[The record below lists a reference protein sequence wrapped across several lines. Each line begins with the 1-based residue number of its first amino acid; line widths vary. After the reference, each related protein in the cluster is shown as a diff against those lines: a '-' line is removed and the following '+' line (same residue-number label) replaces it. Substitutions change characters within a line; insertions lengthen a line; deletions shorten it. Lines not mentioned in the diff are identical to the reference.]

1 VNLYSSGSRKSGDV
15 QIAVFQYLTAIV
27 FLWLIAGFWQLQVQ
41 SPEVYEARAERNRIK
56 SLPLLA
62 PRGKLLD
69 RDGRILVD
77 NSPSYKVLLS
87 RSRAAVR
94 PDHLA
99 VIAEGLN
106 IPYAS
111 LRAKLDR
118 LANTNAPEY
127 QAVIVKEY
135 LTPQEVAFVDA
146 NRSAFPEL
154 ELIRSQKRLY
164 PRKGMASHV
173 IGYVGEISD
182 EELDR
187 EQFMFFEPG
196 AEIGKAGI
204 ERGYNDVLSGVDGSR
219 QVVVDSLGRER
230 EVLRIVEAQ
239 PGRSLRLT
247 LDLDLQVVAEL
258 AMEGRRGAVVA
269 LDPRNGEVRA
279 LVSRPNY
286 NPNEF
291 VGGIGANS
299 WRGLMQDPQ
308 KPMLNRAI
316 QAQLAPGSIFKAV
329 VALAGAETGVL
340 DDNFQVVCRGGAR
353 FYGRYF
359 ACHLRGGH
367 GVVSL
372 QRAIA
377 QSCNVF
383 FATLGDKL
391 GIDKI
396 AEYSALVGLGRA
408 TGIDLPNE
416 AEGTVPST
424 RWKLR
429 FFREKWYA
437 GETISVSIGQ
447 GALTVTPL
455 QMAYAYGGLAMRGEW
470 HQPHLIPY
478 DELRQVR
485 PGMEPPAPVTAPL
498 DRAKVD
504 AIVNGLRGVVSPG
517 GTGMR
522 ARLPGQ
528 DVCGKTGTAQL
539 ASMQYTSG
547 NADSELR
554 DTAWFVAFAPCDAPE
569 IAVAALFEN
578 GEHGHLAAPIA
589 RDVIKAHFDKQQRI
603 EWSKRTQPSEPR
615 PVSPKQP
622 ETASLLEQP

>member
-1 VNLYSSGSRKSGDV
+1 MNLYSSGTRKNGDV

-27 FLWLIAGFWQLQVQ
+27 FLWLVAGFWQLQVQ

-187 EQFMFFEPG
+187 EEFIFFEPG

-286 NPNEF
+286 DPNEF
-291 VGGIGANS
+291 VGGIGSSS

-353 FYGRYF
+353 FYGRHF

-367 GVVSL
+367 GVVNL
-372 QRAIA
+372 QKAIA

-383 FATLGDKL
+383 FATLGDKI

-396 AEYSALVGLGRA
+396 AEYASLVGLGRA
-408 TGIDLPNE
+408 TGLDLPNE

-478 DELRQVR
+478 DEMREIR
-485 PGMEPPAPVTAPL
+485 PGFEPPPPVTPSL

-547 NADSELR
+547 NAGAELR

-603 EWSKRTQPSEPR
+603 EWSKRMQPPEPR
-615 PVSPKQP
+615 PVSPAQS

>member
-15 QIAVFQYLTAIV
+15 QIAVFQYITATV
-27 FLWLIAGFWQLQVQ
+27 FLWLVAGFWQLQVQ

-187 EQFMFFEPG
+187 EEFIFFEPG

-286 NPNEF
+286 DPNEF
-291 VGGIGANS
+291 VGGIGSSS

-353 FYGRYF
+353 FYGRHF

-367 GVVSL
+367 GVVNL
-372 QRAIA
+372 QKAIA

-383 FATLGDKL
+383 FATLGDKI

-396 AEYSALVGLGRA
+396 AEYASLVGLGRA
-408 TGIDLPNE
+408 TGLDLPNE

-478 DELRQVR
+478 DEMREIR
-485 PGMEPPAPVTAPL
+485 PGFEPPPPVTPSL

-539 ASMQYTSG
+539 ASMQYTAG
-547 NADSELR
+547 NTGSELR

-603 EWSKRTQPSEPR
+603 EWSKRMQPPEPR
-615 PVSPKQP
+615 PVSPAQS

>member
-1 VNLYSSGSRKSGDV
+1 
-15 QIAVFQYLTAIV
+15 
-27 FLWLIAGFWQLQVQ
+27 
-41 SPEVYEARAERNRIK
+41 
-56 SLPLLA
+56 
-62 PRGKLLD
+62 
-69 RDGRILVD
+69 
-77 NSPSYKVLLS
+77 
-87 RSRAAVR
+87 
-94 PDHLA
+94 
-99 VIAEGLN
+99 
-106 IPYAS
+106 
-111 LRAKLDR
+111 
-118 LANTNAPEY
+118 
-127 QAVIVKEY
+127 
-135 LTPQEVAFVDA
+135 
-146 NRSAFPEL
+146 
-154 ELIRSQKRLY
+154 
-164 PRKGMASHV
+164 
-173 IGYVGEISD
+173 
-182 EELDR
+182 
-187 EQFMFFEPG
+187 
-196 AEIGKAGI
+196 
-204 ERGYNDVLSGVDGSR
+204 
-219 QVVVDSLGRER
+219 
-230 EVLRIVEAQ
+230 VEAQ

-286 NPNEF
+286 DPNEF
-291 VGGIGANS
+291 VGGIGSNS

-367 GVVSL
+367 GVVNL
-372 QRAIA
+372 QKAIA

-383 FATLGDKL
+383 FATLGDKV

-396 AEYSALVGLGRA
+396 AEYASLVGLGRA
-408 TGIDLPNE
+408 TGLDLPNE

-478 DELRQVR
+478 DELREIR
-485 PGMEPPAPVTAPL
+485 PGMEPPPPVTAPL

-539 ASMQYTSG
+539 ASMQYTAG
-547 NADSELR
+547 NTGSELR

-603 EWSKRTQPSEPR
+603 EWSKRTQPSTPQ
-615 PVSPKQP
+615 PVSPAQS

>member
-1 VNLYSSGSRKSGDV
+1 VNPYSSGSRKNGDV
-15 QIAVFQYLTAIV
+15 QIAVFQYIAASV

-41 SPEVYEARAERNRIK
+41 SPEIYEARAEQNRIK

-87 RSRAAVR
+87 RSRSAVL
-94 PDHLA
+94 PGHLA

-106 IPYAS
+106 IPYDS

-118 LANTNAPEY
+118 LENTNAPEY
-127 QAVIVKEY
+127 QAIIVKEY
-135 LTPQEVAFVDA
+135 LTPQEVAFVDS

-164 PRKGMASHV
+164 PRKGLASHV

-182 EELDR
+182 EELDQ
-187 EQFMFFEPG
+187 EEFIFFEPG

-204 ERGYNDVLSGVDGSR
+204 EREYNDVLSGVDGSR
-219 QVVVDSLGRER
+219 QVVVDSTGRER
-230 EVLRIVEAQ
+230 EVLRIIEAQ

-269 LDPRNGEVRA
+269 LDPRNGEVLA

-286 NPNEF
+286 DPNEF

-299 WRGLMQDPQ
+299 WRSLMQDPE

-329 VALAGAETGVL
+329 MALAGVESGAV
-340 DDNFQVVCRGGAR
+340 DDDFRVVCRGGAS

-359 ACHLRGGH
+359 RCHLRGGH
-367 GVVSL
+367 GVVDL
-372 QRAIA
+372 QKAIA
-377 QSCNVF
+377 QSCDVYF
-383 FATLGDKL
+383 YTLGNKL
-391 GIDKI
+391 GIEKI
-396 AEYSALVGLGRA
+396 AEYSSLVGLGRP
-408 TGIDLPNE
+408 TGIDLPHE
-416 AEGTVPST
+416 ADGVVPSS

-455 QMAYAYGGLAMRGEW
+455 QMAHAYGGIAMRGVW

-478 DELRQVR
+478 DELREIR
-485 PGMEPPAPVTAPL
+485 PGVEPPPPETPPL
-498 DRAKVD
+498 DREKID
-504 AIVNGLRGVVSPG
+504 AVVSGLRGVVSPG
-517 GTGMR
+517 GTGIR

-539 ASMQYTSG
+539 ASNQYTAG
-547 NADSELR
+547 KGDPDMR
-554 DTAWFVAFAPCDAPE
+554 DTAWFVGFAPCDAPE
-569 IAVAALFEN
+569 IVVAALFEH
-578 GEHGHLAAPIA
+578 GEHGQLAAPIV
-589 RDVIKAHFDKQQRI
+589 RDVIKAYFDKQQRI
-603 EWSKRTQPSEPR
+603 EWSRRVQPSEPQ

-622 ETASLLEQP
+622 ETASLLGQP

>member
-1 VNLYSSGSRKSGDV
+1 
-15 QIAVFQYLTAIV
+15 
-27 FLWLIAGFWQLQVQ
+27 
-41 SPEVYEARAERNRIK
+41 
-56 SLPLLA
+56 
-62 PRGKLLD
+62 
-69 RDGRILVD
+69 
-77 NSPSYKVLLS
+77 
-87 RSRAAVR
+87 
-94 PDHLA
+94 
-99 VIAEGLN
+99 
-106 IPYAS
+106 
-111 LRAKLDR
+111 
-118 LANTNAPEY
+118 
-127 QAVIVKEY
+127 
-135 LTPQEVAFVDA
+135 
-146 NRSAFPEL
+146 
-154 ELIRSQKRLY
+154 
-164 PRKGMASHV
+164 
-173 IGYVGEISD
+173 
-182 EELDR
+182 
-187 EQFMFFEPG
+187 
-196 AEIGKAGI
+196 
-204 ERGYNDVLSGVDGSR
+204 
-219 QVVVDSLGRER
+219 
-230 EVLRIVEAQ
+230 VEAQ

-286 NPNEF
+286 DPNEF
-291 VGGIGANS
+291 VGGIGSNS

-359 ACHLRGGH
+359 ACHLKGGH
-367 GVVSL
+367 GVVNL
-372 QRAIA
+372 QKAIA

-383 FATLGDKL
+383 FSTLGDKI

-396 AEYSALVGLGRA
+396 AEYSSLVGLGRA

-478 DELRQVR
+478 DELREIR
-485 PGMEPPAPVTAPL
+485 PGFEPPQPVTAPL
-498 DRAKVD
+498 DRVKVD

-539 ASMQYTSG
+539 ASMQYTAG
-547 NADSELR
+547 NAGSELR

-603 EWSKRTQPSEPR
+603 EWSKRMQPPEPR
-615 PVSPKQP
+615 PVSLKQP
-622 ETASLLEQP
+622 ETALLMEQP

>member
-1 VNLYSSGSRKSGDV
+1 VNLYSNGSRKNGDV

-106 IPYAS
+106 IPYAD

-118 LANTNAPEY
+118 LKNTNAPEY

-164 PRKGMASHV
+164 PRKGLASHV

-219 QVVVDSLGRER
+219 QVIVDSLGRER
-230 EVLRIVEAQ
+230 EVLRIVDAQ

-286 NPNEF
+286 DPNEF
-291 VGGIGANS
+291 VGGIGASS

-316 QAQLAPGSIFKAV
+316 QAQLAPGSIFKPV
-329 VALAGAETGVL
+329 VALAGTETGVL

-353 FYGRYF
+353 FYGRHF

-367 GVVSL
+367 GAVTL
-372 QRAIA
+372 QRAMA

-455 QMAYAYGGLAMRGEW
+455 QMAYAYGGLAMRGVW

-478 DELRQVR
+478 NELRDVR
-485 PGMEPPAPVTAPL
+485 PGAEPPPPVTAAL
-498 DRAKVD
+498 DREKVD

-547 NADSELR
+547 RGDKELR

-569 IAVAALFEN
+569 IAVAALFEH

-603 EWSKRTQPSEPR
+603 EWTKRIQPPEPQQV
-615 PVSPKQP
+615 PPAQP
-622 ETASLLEQP
+622 ETASLMGQP

>member
-1 VNLYSSGSRKSGDV
+1 VNLYPSGSRKSGDV
-15 QIAVFQYLTAIV
+15 QIAVFQYITAIV

-94 PDHLA
+94 PDHLK
-99 VIAEGLN
+99 VISEGLN

-118 LANTNAPEY
+118 LENSNAPEY

-164 PRKGMASHV
+164 PRKGLASHV

-187 EQFMFFEPG
+187 EEFIFFEPG

-286 NPNEF
+286 DPNEF

-299 WRGLMQDPQ
+299 
-308 KPMLNRAI
+308 
-316 QAQLAPGSIFKAV
+316 
-329 VALAGAETGVL
+329 
-340 DDNFQVVCRGGAR
+340 
-353 FYGRYF
+353 
-359 ACHLRGGH
+359 
-367 GVVSL
+367 
-372 QRAIA
+372 
-377 QSCNVF
+377 
-383 FATLGDKL
+383 
-391 GIDKI
+391 
-396 AEYSALVGLGRA
+396 
-408 TGIDLPNE
+408 
-416 AEGTVPST
+416 
-424 RWKLR
+424 
-429 FFREKWYA
+429 
-437 GETISVSIGQ
+437 
-447 GALTVTPL
+447 
-455 QMAYAYGGLAMRGEW
+455 
-470 HQPHLIPY
+470 
-478 DELRQVR
+478 
-485 PGMEPPAPVTAPL
+485 
-498 DRAKVD
+498 
-504 AIVNGLRGVVSPG
+504 
-517 GTGMR
+517 
-522 ARLPGQ
+522 
-528 DVCGKTGTAQL
+528 
-539 ASMQYTSG
+539 
-547 NADSELR
+547 
-554 DTAWFVAFAPCDAPE
+554 
-569 IAVAALFEN
+569 
-578 GEHGHLAAPIA
+578 
-589 RDVIKAHFDKQQRI
+589 
-603 EWSKRTQPSEPR
+603 
-615 PVSPKQP
+615 
-622 ETASLLEQP
+622 

>member
-1 VNLYSSGSRKSGDV
+1 
-15 QIAVFQYLTAIV
+15 
-27 FLWLIAGFWQLQVQ
+27 
-41 SPEVYEARAERNRIK
+41 
-56 SLPLLA
+56 
-62 PRGKLLD
+62 
-69 RDGRILVD
+69 
-77 NSPSYKVLLS
+77 
-87 RSRAAVR
+87 
-94 PDHLA
+94 
-99 VIAEGLN
+99 
-106 IPYAS
+106 
-111 LRAKLDR
+111 
-118 LANTNAPEY
+118 
-127 QAVIVKEY
+127 
-135 LTPQEVAFVDA
+135 
-146 NRSAFPEL
+146 
-154 ELIRSQKRLY
+154 
-164 PRKGMASHV
+164 
-173 IGYVGEISD
+173 
-182 EELDR
+182 
-187 EQFMFFEPG
+187 
-196 AEIGKAGI
+196 
-204 ERGYNDVLSGVDGSR
+204 
-219 QVVVDSLGRER
+219 
-230 EVLRIVEAQ
+230 
-239 PGRSLRLT
+239 
-247 LDLDLQVVAEL
+247 
-258 AMEGRRGAVVA
+258 
-269 LDPRNGEVRA
+269 
-279 LVSRPNY
+279 
-286 NPNEF
+286 
-291 VGGIGANS
+291 
-299 WRGLMQDPQ
+299 MQDPQ

-353 FYGRYF
+353 FYGRHF

-367 GVVSL
+367 GVVNL
-372 QRAIA
+372 QKAIA

-383 FATLGDKL
+383 FATLGDKI

-396 AEYSALVGLGRA
+396 AEYASLVGLGRA
-408 TGIDLPNE
+408 TGLDLPNE

-478 DELRQVR
+478 DELREIR
-485 PGMEPPAPVTAPL
+485 PGMEPPPPVTAPL

-547 NADSELR
+547 NAGAELR

-603 EWSKRTQPSEPR
+603 EWSKRMQPPEPR
-615 PVSPKQP
+615 PVSPAQP
-622 ETASLLEQP
+622 ETALLVEQP